1 MYRRYKKFSNP
12 SCIQLWEM
20 GLPPLQKL
28 SKLVFSHL
36 LRPRHFFASSSNFF
50 IKFFHLT
57 CKLHTFCQTT
67 YNYFST
73 TCNFYPQKHAFACF
87 LNPRSTKM
95 SEKFSKNSRRRSLQV
110 RIRLFSE
117 TQLHVNLQRLPS
129 WENSSS
135 SLAYLS
141 TKPCLMFVTYH
152 TYQTFFD
159 KKSFRHYNTDIFQIW
174 YIKEEYKWKIE

>member
-1 MYRRYKKFSNP
+1 MHRRYKKFSNP

-28 SKLVFSHL
+28 SKLAISHL

-50 IKFFHLT
+50 IKNFLPNLQVTHILSNYLQLFF
-57 CKLHTFCQTT
+57 
-67 YNYFST
+67 NYMQFL
-73 TCNFYPQKHAFACF
+73 PQKHAFTCL

-110 RIRLFSE
+110 RIRLFYE

-141 TKPCLMFVTYH
+141 TNLAWCLRH
-152 TYQTFFD
+152 TTLTKLFLIKNHSDIIIQT
-159 KKSFRHYNTDIFQIW
+159 SFKFNI
-174 YIKEEYKWKIE
+174 